1 MTGRRR
7 SGGSHHTSGGSP
19 TTHHGGG
26 NSGTTTAPR
35 HHGGGG
41 SGVGTHLD
49 GIDTMA
55 SRLDATRGRVQGV
68 AGTLSGVN
76 VGPQSMGVVGSGFT
90 GAAQAH
96 LRVAEQHMARTTE
109 AVEQAHRG
117 TRGTAQAYRDTD
129 AANAAALNSIDTTS
143 TPPTTHAS
151 ATTTTTTPSGST
163 TTTSTPSAPPT
174 TNGGPGGGGPPPP
187 PPPPPGG
194 GGAPP
199 NNLGHAA
206 GPGELDPQ
214 YPRHVINTAPTSTDQ
229 QIRDIAQAKG
239 YDPDQH
245 IPKTQTPT
253 DRLSHDD
260 RVEVADVRNGI
271 PVNPGE
277 VMTKV
282 VKPELADALL
292 RNETSYVDADTGK
305 TSRIDPDQ
313 LGGSVARGSDTA
325 QYDRPGDFREK
336 LGLDDG
342 GAGWSPVKAGAG
354 EAYQLRFPAPDKAGA
369 LDVSF
374 GSTNPVDAA
383 DMQAIGGS
391 SQLRAWNPPF
401 LGTGYTDGGH
411 TGSGMPEWMLNRDN
425 YNNRT
430 EMWEVRADGTEHLVG
445 VNLPGRGWF
454 DLRP

>member
-19 TTHHGGG
+19 TTHHGGSNG
-26 NSGTTTAPR
+26 GTTTAPR

-76 VGPQSMGVVGSGFT
+76 VGPQSMGIVGSGFT

-129 AANAAALNSIDTTS
+129 AANAAALSSIDTTS

-151 ATTTTTTPSGST
+151 ATTTTPSGSGT
-163 TTTSTPSAPPT
+163 TTTTPSAPPT
-174 TNGGPGGGGPPPP
+174 TPGPGAGGPP

-194 GGAPP
+194 GGSPP
-199 NNLGHAA
+199 NNLGHTA
-206 GPGELDPQ
+206 GPSELDPQ
-214 YPRHVINTAPTSTDQ
+214 YPRHVIDTNPTPTDQ
-229 QIRDIAQAKG
+229 QIKDLAQAKG
-239 YDPDQH
+239 YDPNQH
-245 IPKTQTPT
+245 LPKTQTPT
-253 DRLSHDD
+253 ASMTHDD

-292 RNETSYVDADTGK
+292 RNQTSWTDADTGA
-305 TSRIDPDQ
+305 TRNIDPNE

-325 QYDRPGDFREK
+325 KYDTPQQFREK

-342 GAGWSPVKAGAG
+342 GAGWSPVKSGAN
-354 EAYQLRFPAPDKAGA
+354 EAYQLRFPAPGDPGA
-369 LDVSF
+369 LDTSF
-374 GSTNPVDAA
+374 GSTNHADAV

-391 SQLRAWNPPF
+391 AKLRDWDPPF

-411 TGSGMPEWMLNRDN
+411 TGSGLPEWELVRGAYGD
-425 YNNRT
+425 RI
-430 EMWEVRADGTEHLVG
+430 EMWELRADGTEHLVG